1 MAAWSLARFMM
12 LEVYTPTL
20 FDRQQ
25 KTRLQ
30 VCTGL
35 IVDFVQHCPTSAGFY
50 FLRYLR
56 SAVS

>member
-12 LEVYTPTL
+12 AEVYTPTL
-20 FDRQQ
+20 FDRPQ

-35 IVDFVQHCPTSAGFY
+35 NVEFVRHCPTSAEFY